1 MSKMSDLDI
10 QEKDLREKF
19 FNDDKLQSRMSFSQY
34 LRQQAPEIFEL
45 TGGNKAGGKIKGF
58 KPGGLAR
65 SKRSIA
71 RGCGAVDEKRR
82 KKTLYV

>member
-1 MSKMSDLDI
+1 MSTRQEQLIDLAR
-10 QEKDLREKF
+10 EGNSEALADLFKEYPAAYRKAF
-19 FNDDKLQSRMSFSQY
+19 
-34 LRQQAPEIFEL
+34 
-45 TGGNKAGGKIKGF
+45 GNKAGGKIKGF

-82 KKTLYV
+82 KKTLYT

>member
-1 MSKMSDLDI
+1 MSDLDI
-10 QEKDLREKF
+10 EEKDLREKF
-19 FNDDKLQSRMSFSQY
+19 FNDDKLQSRMTFSQY
-34 LRQQAPEIFEL
+34 LRQQAPEIFKL
-45 TGGNKAGGKIKGF
+45 TGGKKAGGKIKGF

-82 KKTLYV
+82 KKTLYI